1 MKNSTLK
8 YSKVNPKLLVI
19 LVFLCVFSIQTS
31 YSQLSIGGSIGFQIP
46 GRQDLKFKQ
55 YNNRGVLSQYIKST
69 YVQSN
74 ISTISN
80 LHLTYWEKQF
90 GLRLE
95 YLKWEHNSVAKEFL
109 NNEIPEFNS
118 TEQSRNALYLNV
130 MKRLS
135 LPFIKP
141 TLNSKF
147 DNGYSYFGLGYGVVL
162 TEINRGLQRNIRSG
176 IQLSYGVNFPIS
188 KRLRTF
194 AEFKY
199 ILTRDA
205 DNTSAPVGKT
215 VVDTSGAWTLFR
227 LGPHIDTKYHVIQ
240 FGFQWDIFK

>member
-1 MKNSTLK
+1 LK
-8 YSKVNPKLLVI
+8 FKKDNIKPLIIV
-19 LVFLCVFSIQTS
+19 VFLSISSVQFS
-31 YSQLSIGGSIGFQIP
+31 YSQFSIGGSIGPQIP

-55 YNNRGVLSQYIKST
+55 YNSQGVLNQYIKTT

-74 ISTISN
+74 VSNVSN
-80 LHLTYWEKQF
+80 LHLTYWKNEF

-95 YLKWEHNSVAKEFL
+95 YLRWEHNSIAKEFL
-109 NNEIPEFNS
+109 TGEIPLFNS
-118 TEQSRNALYLNV
+118 TEQSRKAIYINL
-130 MKRLS
+130 MKRFS
-135 LPFIKP
+135 LPFTSP
-141 TLNSKF
+141 DTNLQFN
-147 DNGYSYFGLGYGVVL
+147 NGYSYIGVGYGAVL

-176 IQLSYGVNFPIS
+176 IQVSYGVNFPIS

-205 DNTSAPVGKT
+205 DNISAPVGKT
-215 VVDTSGAWTLFR
+215 VVDTSGHWTLFR

-240 FGFQWDIFK
+240 IGFQWDLFK